1 MLLTIN
7 VGNTNIL
14 FGVYENKKLLSHW
27 RMTTTSTRTAD
38 ETGIFIISLFEHNC
52 INYKD
57 IKNVIISSV
66 VPDIMYSLKRSIN
79 KYFHINPM
87 IVGPGIK
94 TGINIKTDD
103 PREVGA
109 DLLVNSVAAKELYG
123 GNIIIVDY
131 STATKF
137 NVILENNDFIGVI
150 ICPGVYISA
159 ESLYQ
164 KAAQLPRV
172 EIKKPCNLLGK
183 NTVDSIQSGL
193 IYSAIGTTEYIVNKI
208 KNEYSNI
215 NFKVIATGGIGLT
228 IAKYTDCIDEYND
241 FLTLEGLR
249 IIFEKNKRFV

>member
-7 VGNTNIL
+7 VGNINIV
-14 FGVYENKKLLSHW
+14 FGVYKNKKLLSHW
-27 RMTTTSTRTAD
+27 RINTNNSKTAD
-38 ETGIFIISLFEHNC
+38 ETGIFIISLFEHNN

-57 IKNVIISSV
+57 VKDVIISSV

-87 IVGPGIK
+87 IIEPGIK

-109 DLLVNSVAAKELYG
+109 DLLVNSVAAKKLYA

-131 STATKF
+131 DTATKF
-137 NVILENNDFIGVI
+137 NVVLENNDFIGAI
-150 ICPGVYISA
+150 ICPGIYISA
-159 ESLYQ
+159 ESLYK
-164 KAAQLPRV
+164 KAARLPKV
-172 EIKKPCNLLGK
+172 EIKKPTNFLGK

-208 KNEYSNI
+208 KSEYSNLK
-215 NFKVIATGGIGLT
+215 FKVVATGGIGLT
-228 IAKYTDCIDEYND
+228 ISKYTDCIDYYNE

-249 IIFEKNKRFV
+249 IVFEKNRRY

>member
-7 VGNTNIL
+7 VGNINII
-14 FGVYENKKLLSHW
+14 FGVYKNKKLLSHW
-27 RMTTTSTRTAD
+27 RINTNNSRTAD
-38 ETGIFIISLFEHNC
+38 ETGIFIISLFEHNN
-52 INYKD
+52 INHKD

-79 KYFHINPM
+79 KYFHIDPM
-87 IVGPGIK
+87 IIGPGIK

-109 DLLVNSVAAKELYG
+109 DLLVNSVAAKNLYG

-131 STATKF
+131 DTATKF
-137 NVILENNDFIGVI
+137 NVIVENNDFIGAI

-164 KAAQLPRV
+164 KAAQLPKV
-172 EIKKPCNLLGK
+172 EIKKPTNFLGK

-208 KNEYSNI
+208 KKEYSNLK
-215 NFKVIATGGIGLT
+215 FKVVATGGIGLT
-228 IAKYTDCIDEYND
+228 ISKYTDCIDYYNE

-249 IIFEKNKRFV
+249 IIFDKNRRYQ